1 MTSLLPAEVLGS
13 SPVLGVVAGAQVV
26 AVAVVLF
33 PAIFARVDA
42 LVSSAVSEKE
52 LFFNQTDKDFS
63 LFTLSSPDERPA
75 FCFWSHCLALAAA
88 AAASAR
94 DMLLE
99 VS

>member
-1 MTSLLPAEVLGS
+1 MTSLLPAEVLGR

-52 LFFNQTDKDFS
+52 LFFNQTDKN

-75 FCFWSHCLALAAA
+75 F
-88 AAASAR
+88 
-94 DMLLE
+94 
-99 VS
+99 